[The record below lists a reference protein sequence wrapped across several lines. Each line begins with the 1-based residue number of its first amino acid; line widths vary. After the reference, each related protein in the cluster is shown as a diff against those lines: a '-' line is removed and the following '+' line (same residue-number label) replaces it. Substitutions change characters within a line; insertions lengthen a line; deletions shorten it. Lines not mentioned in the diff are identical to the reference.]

1 MRARPR
7 GSVVEQLIRNEQ
19 IVGSIP
25 TEGSIHP
32 GKAQVTG
39 AFKELRS
46 SKCGNFL
53 ALPYVM

>member
-1 MRARPR
+1 
-7 GSVVEQLIRNEQ
+7 VVERLIRNEQ

-25 TEGSIHP
+25 TEGSNHP
-32 GKAQVTG
+32 CTAQVTG

-53 ALPYVM
+53 PLPYFM